1 MSSPSDLPAPPRH
14 KRPFRWWVAPLGLFA
29 LLCVLNPRYSAAEVG
44 QEDGTV
50 IRAEKFA
57 LGPFGWVAS
66 TRIDASGDRVLIDVR
81 AE

>member
-1 MSSPSDLPAPPRH
+1 L
-14 KRPFRWWVAPLGLFA
+14 APLGLFA
-29 LLCVLNPRYSAAEVG
+29 LLCVLNPRYSGAEVG

-66 TRIDASGDRVLIDVR
+66 TRIDAGGGRTLVSVQT
-81 AE
+81 E